1 MSQYKFNP
9 QHLYE
14 NTNHGLDII
23 FKYIPEAVGSEQNKK
38 MFKFRDER
46 SASASLTKK
55 ADCWV
60 VNDFG
65 DKGYS
70 PIEICRYFTGY
81 SFIEAL
87 KFLYAEFNISV
98 GENFFK
104 PNTDFEDTDKE
115 IGIFDILEN
124 EDFKDIDLVGR
135 FLNEKTALEYGFIS
149 VKEYS
154 FTFKNK
160 KTDRATLCKITA
172 TEQFPIFAYQFE
184 EWAKIYQPLDSKF
197 KHSYVGK
204 KPQRHVFGLE
214 RLKNIYKETID
225 NFNSDIEEATKN
237 KDEYLVA
244 KITKERDEFK
254 IESVIICSGGS
265 DGLNVAS
272 LGYNVIWFNSE
283 SEQLNWSE
291 YKELK
296 KICHTIYNLPDID
309 TAGTKYGYQVA
320 EMFWNLKTIW
330 LPESLKAHKGKDF
343 RDWLKKYPKSDENA
357 IKFQFKNLLAGA
369 LQMKFFTF
377 NPKSKK
383 YAIRPSYLHYYL
395 KIKGFYVYY
404 LDRKN
409 IEKSTVLPFVF
420 IRITDHIVEH
430 FNHVKIRKFVER
442 DLIEKGQP
450 TEVIDMIK
458 STIQFTENN
467 LLSID
472 SIELDFK
479 AHTENSQ
486 TFFFKN
492 QFATITPDGIE
503 YKNYREY
510 KNYVWRENIL
520 DATIQKNDK
529 PYFEPYKDNK
539 GNDRVK
545 ILRTDC
551 QYMNFLI
558 NGSRMYWRKE
568 LELPFEHNS
577 EEKKAYHDKNRFNL
591 SAETLNE
598 NERII
603 QEQHFLNKCFGIG
616 YVLHRHKVD
625 SFAKLVYVM
634 DDVPKE
640 SEDDSNG
647 RSGKSLMFNGV
658 DRLLPRRFKIDGKG
672 KSIMTDKHILQGFS
686 NQSDYL
692 RIEDIDQYMPM
703 EFFYNWVTDSI
714 PVNPKNATPFEV
726 PFSEAGKLV
735 VTSNFGISKVNQ
747 STLGRL
753 FFVSFSDYYHVK
765 TDKYL
770 EERKVNADF
779 DFKDL
784 FSSAWTDTDWNNFYN
799 FLLYCGQIYMQYRNA
814 EFNAPLNNIN
824 LNNFKASIGDNFM
837 SWCEN
842 YFTESQFDE
851 VLQEAIQGTL
861 DEPILRKEMQKN
873 YVDFVGQKSAKSATA
888 FKKALN
894 DYCKMKGWA
903 LNPKDMQGSDGTIK
917 HPVVDANGK
926 RQILEHF
933 YISTSA
939 FERIKTVSQP
949 KPKTE
954 VQTEMNLD
962 TNVDF

>member
-1 MSQYKFNP
+1 MSQYSLTPEF
-9 QHLYE
+9 LYE
-14 NTNHGLDII
+14 HTNHGLDII
-23 FKYIPEAVGSEQNKK
+23 FKYVPDAVGSETSKK
-38 MFKFRDER
+38 PFKFRDER
-46 SASASLTKK
+46 SASATLIKK
-55 ADCWV
+55 QDCWV

-87 KFLYAEFNISV
+87 KFLYAEYNLAP
-98 GENFFK
+98 GANFFQ
-104 PNTDFEDTDKE
+104 PNTDFEDTDQELGTYE
-115 IGIFDILEN
+115 IIEN
-124 EDFKDIDLVGR
+124 ADFKHIDLVGR
-135 FLNEKTALEYGFIS
+135 FLNEKTAIEYGFIS

-154 FTFKNK
+154 FVFKNK

-172 TEQFPIFAYQFE
+172 TDNFPIYAYQFND
-184 EWAKIYQPLDSKF
+184 WAKIYQPLDRKH

-214 RLKNIYKETID
+214 RLKNIFKETID
-225 NFNSDIEEATKN
+225 NFNLDIEEAQKQ
-237 KDEYLVA
+237 KDEYNVMKL
-244 KITKERDEFK
+244 TTERDAFK
-254 IESVIICSGGS
+254 IESVINCSGGS

-272 LGYNVIWFNSE
+272 LGYNCIWFNSE
-283 SEQLNWSE
+283 SEQLSYDE
-291 YKELK
+291 YKQLK

-330 LPESLKAHKGKDF
+330 LPESIKAHNGKDF
-343 RDWLKKYPKSDENA
+343 RDWLKKYSKSDENA
-357 IKFQFKNLLAGA
+357 VKFQFKNLLAGA
-369 LQMKFFTF
+369 LKMKFFNL

-383 YAIRPSYLHYYL
+383 YTIRPSYLHYYL
-395 KIKGFYVYY
+395 KVKGFYVYY

-409 IEKSTVLPFVF
+409 IEKTSVLPFIF

-450 TEVIDMIK
+450 TEVIDVIK

-467 LLSID
+467 LQSID
-472 SIELDFK
+472 SIELNFK
-479 AHTENSQ
+479 THTEDSQ

-492 QFATITPDGIE
+492 MIATINADGIE
-503 YKNYREY
+503 YKPYREY

-520 DATIQKNDK
+520 ETTIQKSEK
-529 PYFEPYKDNK
+529 PFFEPYKDEK

-551 QYMNFLI
+551 QFMNYLI
-558 NGSRMYWRKE
+558 NGSRMSWRKE

-577 EEKKAYHDKNRFNL
+577 EEKKAYYEANKFNL
-591 SAETLNE
+591 SAESLTE
-598 NERII
+598 EERTI
-603 QEQHFLNKCFGIG
+603 QEQHFLNKAFAIG
-616 YVLHRHKVD
+616 YVLHRNKVE

-634 DDVPKE
+634 DDSPKE
-640 SEDDSNG
+640 SEEDSNG

-658 DRLLPRRFKIDGKG
+658 DRLLKKRFKIDGKG

-686 NQSDYL
+686 NESDYL
-692 RIEDIDQYMPM
+692 RIEDIDQYMPI

-779 DFKDL
+779 DFNDL
-784 FSSAWTDTDWNNFYN
+784 FSSAWTDEQWVSFYN
-799 FLLYCGQIYMQYRNA
+799 FLMFCCQIYLKYRNA

-842 YFTESQFDE
+842 YFTPSQYDE
-851 VLQEAIQGTL
+851 NLKEQIAGTL

-873 YVDFVGQKSAKSATA
+873 YADFVGQKSAKSATA

-894 DYCKMKGWA
+894 DFCKMKGWI

-917 HPVVDANGK
+917 HPVVENGK

-933 YISTSA
+933 YISTTA
-939 FERIKTVSQP
+939 FERIKTVSQA
-949 KPKTE
+949 KAT
-954 VQTEMNLD
+954 QTQIDLETDLE
-962 TNVDF
+962 F